1 MTVIY
6 LVRHG
11 TTDALGKRLCG
22 HLPGFHL
29 NDFGKA
35 QADKAARFL
44 ENAAIS
50 AVYSSPLER
59 TMETAVIIAQKFG
72 LDVLQADYLKEM
84 NFGILQGM
92 EKSELLVN
100 PVWRQFNTTPA
111 EVRFPQGETAAEAQN
126 RVVQGLY
133 LLAQRHK
140 EEEIVCV
147 SHCEILRL
155 VVAHAL
161 DIPLDSML
169 KITIDPA
176 SVSKINWQ
184 VDRQQVISL
193 NIIPE

>member
-35 QADKAARFL
+35 QATRAARFL
-44 ENAAIS
+44 ENVAVS

-59 TMETAVIIAQKFG
+59 TMETASIVAQKFG
-72 LDVLQADYLKEM
+72 LDVLKADFLKEM

-92 EKSELLVN
+92 EKAELLAD
-100 PVWRQFNTTPA
+100 PIWQQFNTAPA

-126 RVVQGLY
+126 RVVQGLN
-133 LLAQRHK
+133 LLSQRHK

-155 VVAHAL
+155 AVAHAL
-161 DIPLDSML
+161 DIPLDSIL

-176 SVSKINWQ
+176 SVSKIDWQ
-184 VDRQQVISL
+184 IDRQQLISL